1 MSLQYKSVE
10 AYLVPWID
18 ITEDAKLV
26 IADNLERIN
35 FLGSDQKQ
43 MKHWDI
49 YKVLFSKIRNATITI
64 ARSES
69 LGIYIQ
75 LSYSMDSDMR
85 MDLIFN
91 RKKSKKIEL
100 IVSGDENEDETDYI
114 EPSGMLQKLLI
125 NRLPKDIANVLMYY
139 IYPPNTHDHLELEKY
154 VGPILLDEDVYGL
167 KTRTN
172 YPSDWLLNNKWSI
185 VSNLAFSLV
194 EVTNHAMYDGD
205 LEYPITIMLNVCKNM
220 CRANEEAIIINKKF
234 KRSG

>member
-1 MSLQYKSVE
+1 MSLQYRSVE

-18 ITEDAKLV
+18 IEEAAKLV
-26 IADNLERIN
+26 ITDNLERIN

-43 MKHWDI
+43 MDNWDI
-49 YKVLFSKIRNATITI
+49 YKVLFSKILRATITV

-75 LSYSMDSDMR
+75 LSYSMDSDMS

-100 IVSGDENEDETDYI
+100 IVTMRHTNETDYI

-125 NRLPKDIANVLMYY
+125 NRLPKDIANVLMYF
-139 IYPPNTHDHLELEKY
+139 IYPPYIHDYLELEKY

-172 YPSDWLLNNKWSI
+172 YPSGWVLNNKWNI
-185 VSNLAFSLV
+185 VSNFAFSMI

-205 LEYPITIMLNVCKNM
+205 LEYPITIMLNFCKNM
-220 CRANEEAIIINKKF
+220 CRANEEAIVINKKF